1 MEQLD
6 DELEFSPEKRLLV
19 AVLLQ
24 AVRDAYYPR
33 FDKCFTIESQKY
45 DAIDWLHSKSTA
57 PYSFNWI
64 KEILNIDHK
73 SDVEILGRVLK
84 NQIETNGLKA
94 NKFNIENVPEFCIIK
109 GTKLNLRSF
118 YKKRSKKNDKR
129 IIDNRK

>member
-1 MEQLD
+1 MELLD

-33 FDKCFTIESQKY
+33 FDKYFTFESQRD

-57 PYSFNWI
+57 PYSYKWI
-64 KEILNIDHK
+64 KEILNIEHK
-73 SDVEILGRVLK
+73 SDVEILERVLK

-94 NKFNIENVPEFCIIK
+94 NKFNIENVPKFCIIK
-109 GTKLNLRSF
+109 GTKVNLR
-118 YKKRSKKNDKR
+118 KL
-129 IIDNRK
+129 